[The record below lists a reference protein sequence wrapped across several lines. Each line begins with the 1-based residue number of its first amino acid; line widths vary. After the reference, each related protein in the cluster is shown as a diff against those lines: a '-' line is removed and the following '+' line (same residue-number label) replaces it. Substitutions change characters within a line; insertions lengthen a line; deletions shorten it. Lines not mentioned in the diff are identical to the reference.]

1 MDNPFNIPEAKK
13 KEEGQEEIKKE
24 ENGVQEQEQKSQDVE
39 KQPEGNEQKAEE
51 NEQKQEQEQEKVL
64 KDEDVLTYLKDK
76 GVEINSFE
84 DLKKDPF
91 ANEEVKKLNQFVSE
105 TNRNIDDYI
114 KATEDI
120 SAIPEEDLVKRYL
133 TESGETVDSED
144 AELTL
149 EDEYKPLP
157 IPEDAEDTEVN
168 RIKRQNKKREKK
180 LQKLKNEAKQHFESL
195 QEKWKAPKESFDE
208 KMNQTQSK
216 VNAEFKENAQKAL
229 ESMESLNLETIDYK
243 IDRDKYKN
251 KFGSYDSLMEAFKTE
266 NGEFDYTKLVSTLV
280 AGFEAKN
287 IAEAAANKSKNE
299 TLDQSLKE
307 KRNVDGVNA
316 ESREGGD
323 DPYKQMAEEMKKKF
337 RL

>member
-13 KEEGQEEIKKE
+13 KEEGQEEVKKE

-39 KQPEGNEQKAEE
+39 KQPEGNEQKAEG
-51 NEQKQEQEQEKVL
+51 NEQEQEQEKVL

-91 ANEEVKKLNQFVSE
+91 ANEEVKKLNDFVSE
-105 TNRNIDDYI
+105 TKRGINDYI

-120 SAIPEEDLVKRYL
+120 SNIPEEDLVKRYL

-149 EDEYKPLP
+149 EDEYKPLE

-195 QEKWKAPKESFDE
+195 QQKYKAPSESFDE
-208 KMNQTQSK
+208 KMKEVQTKTNS
-216 VNAEFKENAQKAL
+216 EFKENAQKAL
-229 ESMESLNLETIDYK
+229 ENLESLNLESIDYK
-243 IDRDKYKN
+243 IDKEKYKN
-251 KFGSYDSLMEAFKTE
+251 QFSSYDNLLEAFKDE
-266 NGEFDYTKLVSTLV
+266 SGQFDYGNLVKTLV

-287 IAEAAANKSKNE
+287 IAEAAAKNAQNQA
-299 TLDQSLKE
+299 TDQHLKE
-307 KRNVDGVNA
+307 KRNVDGAGAVA
-316 ESREGGD
+316 REGGD
-323 DPYKQMAEEMKKKF
+323 DPMKQMAEQMKKKF
-337 RL
+337 RLK